1 MKNFRFAVATGFITL
16 MGAWGVATLLRSPST
31 PVPANAA
38 TAPIGKRADVA
49 GAGPSAKARIAPAA
63 SAVKPRNVA
72 YVDPDTEAANF
83 QAPSGRYADSLDRLI
98 TKARAG
104 DPNSAY
110 TLSRILLDCYQLEVN
125 GNALSGY
132 GSNEEGRC
140 EGVHIDNL
148 KDAAHWLQVAAEEGL
163 VAAQTLYP
171 AVAAK
176 SMSPTDMIRDPA
188 MIQEY
193 KDRSMSYLAR
203 AAEKGST
210 SAMNQ
215 LSSAYANGVM
225 ASTDPILAYAYDY
238 AATKLHGV
246 APDESR
252 YQLTP
257 EQREE
262 ANTFAEKLLS
272 HCCE

>member
-1 MKNFRFAVATGFITL
+1 
-16 MGAWGVATLLRSPST
+16 
-31 PVPANAA
+31 
-38 TAPIGKRADVA
+38 
-49 GAGPSAKARIAPAA
+49 
-63 SAVKPRNVA
+63 
-72 YVDPDTEAANF
+72 
-83 QAPSGRYADSLDRLI
+83 
-98 TKARAG
+98 
-104 DPNSAY
+104 
-110 TLSRILLDCYQLEVN
+110 
-125 GNALSGY
+125 
-132 GSNEEGRC
+132 
-140 EGVHIDNL
+140 
-148 KDAAHWLQVAAEEGL
+148 
-163 VAAQTLYP
+163 
-171 AVAAK
+171 
-176 SMSPTDMIRDPA
+176 MSPTDMIRDPA